1 MKINSETFYTRAD
14 PMHSTGTRKFI
25 KLSLQPNW
33 MLPHCSGVHNGP
45 VLVLPEWAPAYVAL
59 AQVLVAGGLL
69 NEQLHLP
76 INCDHLLMREIIAC
90 VWRNGGRGRGERKD
104 EGKEVTFSELPHLSV
119 SAWLCRWWLVPSC
132 WAPQVGIAGTQVL
145 QHQDGGRTLLL
156 VGKER
161 IQAHTLHY
169 MYMYYLHVC

>member
-25 KLSLQPNW
+25 KQCL
-33 MLPHCSGVHNGP
+33 CSQIECCHIALGVHNGP

-90 VWRNGGRGRGERKD
+90 VWRNGGRERGERKD
-104 EGKEVTFSELPHLSV
+104 EGKEGTFSELPHLSV
-119 SAWLCRWWLVPSC
+119 SA
-132 WAPQVGIAGTQVL
+132 
-145 QHQDGGRTLLL
+145 
-156 VGKER
+156 
-161 IQAHTLHY
+161 
-169 MYMYYLHVC
+169 